1 MEIVNAVNRMK
12 GITGVCRKLSL
23 LILFI
28 LCLNFSDC
36 GVYGFR
42 GNNPPPGI
50 NSIAVPTFK
59 DVSGFS
65 APDLAEGLTQQLKS
79 KITSDNTFRV
89 ADKNIADAVLNCTV
103 TSVRDEALVVS
114 SGETVTRRKITVTV
128 TVDFENLKKQ
138 KKIWDKTFENFGEY
152 ESSNDA
158 FSQRANGLLIATE
171 RITEDIIND
180 LTSNW

>member
-1 MEIVNAVNRMK
+1 MEIINSVS
-12 GITGVCRKLSL
+12 GVYRVLSL
-23 LILFI
+23 LFLFI

-65 APDLAEGLTQQLKS
+65 APDLAESFTQQLKS
-79 KITSDNTFRV
+79 KITSDNTFRI
-89 ADKNIADAVLNCTV
+89 ADKNIADAVLNCTI
-103 TSVRDEALVVS
+103 TGVRDEALVVS
-114 SGETVTRRKITVTV
+114 SGETVTRRKITITV

-138 KKIWDKTFENFGEY
+138 KKIWQKTFENFGEY

-158 FSQRANGLLIATE
+158 FSQRTTGLIVATD
-171 RITEDIIND
+171 RITDDIVND